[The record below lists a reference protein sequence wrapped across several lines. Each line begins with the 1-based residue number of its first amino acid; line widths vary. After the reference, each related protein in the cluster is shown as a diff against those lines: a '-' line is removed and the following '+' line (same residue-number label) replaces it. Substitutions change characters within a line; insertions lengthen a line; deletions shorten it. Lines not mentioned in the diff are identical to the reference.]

1 MIRKS
6 ELTIVSGSNVISCSL
21 SRIDSGPDAVSDVLS
36 GMVCGSDAVAC
47 VLSCIASSAQTSSA
61 GVALRPSAEHR
72 AIDRRNR
79 FDKIYPPFLIGVG
92 LISSLFGNILPKQN
106 PMDLHRAFFFSM
118 HADHKHGCGCFF
130 VPLALFIHLT
140 DLILNTT
147 TIYRNSMHSVHVCA
161 FPVPRYRSVCRSGF
175 PNRLDALQAQSGMDW
190 PRFMFAFIQAYTI
203 RETCPIR
210 F

>member
-61 GVALRPSAEHR
+61 GVALRPGAEHR

-118 HADHKHGCGCFF
+118 HADHKHGCGLFV

-140 DLILNTT
+140 NHILYTT
-147 TIYRNSMHSVHVCA
+147 NIYAYIGTLFISCASVHFLFLDVVLYADCVSRTCRLA
-161 FPVPRYRSVCRSGF
+161 FTPSQEWTGRDSCSPSSSHT
-175 PNRLDALQAQSGMDW
+175 P
-190 PRFMFAFIQAYTI
+190 
-203 RETCPIR
+203 
-210 F
+210 

>member
-92 LISSLFGNILPKQN
+92 LISSLFVNILPKQN

-118 HADHKHGCGCFF
+118 HADHKHGCGLFF
-130 VPLALFIHLT
+130 VPLALFIYLT
-140 DLILNTT
+140 NHILYTT
-147 TIYRNSMHSVHVCA
+147 NIYAYIGTLFISCASVHFLFLDVVLYADWVSRTCRLA
-161 FPVPRYRSVCRSGF
+161 FTPSQEWTGRDSCSPSSRHT
-175 PNRLDALQAQSGMDW
+175 P
-190 PRFMFAFIQAYTI
+190 
-203 RETCPIR
+203 
-210 F
+210 

>member
-61 GVALRPSAEHR
+61 GVALRPGAEHR

-118 HADHKHGCGCFF
+118 HADHKHGCGLFFCTACFVYPSNQSYF
-130 VPLALFIHLT
+130 VYNEHIRTYIGTLFI
-140 DLILNTT
+140 
-147 TIYRNSMHSVHVCA
+147 SCASVHFLFLDVVLYADWVSRTCRLA
-161 FPVPRYRSVCRSGF
+161 FTPSQEWTGRDSCSPSSSHT
-175 PNRLDALQAQSGMDW
+175 P
-190 PRFMFAFIQAYTI
+190 
-203 RETCPIR
+203 
-210 F
+210 